1 MIKTLVCHKCTQT
14 SAHRQATT
22 YHPTEQR
29 AKKFHFINCFLQI
42 QNVITYFPGTFDI
55 FTLWLGIWSYPEV
68 NCLAGHRLHWKALV
82 ERQTWPSAGCRGEGA
97 AQLGV
102 RFCYQNLAR
111 DEEEIMSW
119 AAAPSSHFQRL
130 RKGSGTEESSSLPQP
145 GLAPTEARRG
155 FWALPFPGFWP
166 CCVSGSLFE
175 HQTQL
180 RWADS
185 LIHKDAVL
193 QHWCLQETSQQG
205 SAARSCHP
213 HPEDLP
219 ALSGGA
225 VILLMNNLLLMNKP
239 WVTQWLRAP
248 WVPSVGLALC
258 WCQLSVLCTHT
269 HVGKW
274 LVHLLS
280 FRAH

>member
-68 NCLAGHRLHWKALV
+68 NCLAGHRLHSKALV
-82 ERQTWPSAGCRGEGA
+82 ERQTWPSAGCREEGA

-119 AAAPSSHFQRL
+119 AAAPSNHFQRL

-155 FWALPFPGFWP
+155 FWALPFPEFWP
-166 CCVSGSLFE
+166 CCVSGVSF
-175 HQTQL
+175 
-180 RWADS
+180 WAPNPAQVSRQSDP
-185 LIHKDAVL
+185 
-193 QHWCLQETSQQG
+193 QG
-205 SAARSCHP
+205 CSA
-213 HPEDLP
+213 P
-219 ALSGGA
+219 ALMPPGNIPAGKCCQE
-225 VILLMNNLLLMNKP
+225 L
-239 WVTQWLRAP
+239 
-248 WVPSVGLALC
+248 PSPSRGSSSPVRRC
-258 WCQLSVLCTHT
+258 SD
-269 HVGKW
+269 
-274 LVHLLS
+274 
-280 FRAH
+280 FINE

>member
-119 AAAPSSHFQRL
+119 AAVPSSHFQRL
-130 RKGSGTEESSSLPQP
+130 RKALGQRRARLCPSQGWLPQKPEGVFELCLSLGFGPAVFLGLFLSTKPSSGEQTVWSIRMQCSSTDASRKHPSREVLP
-145 GLAPTEARRG
+145 GAAIPIPRIYQ
-155 FWALPFPGFWP
+155 P
-166 CCVSGSLFE
+166 C
-175 HQTQL
+175 
-180 RWADS
+180 
-185 LIHKDAVL
+185 
-193 QHWCLQETSQQG
+193 QE
-205 SAARSCHP
+205 
-213 HPEDLP
+213 
-219 ALSGGA
+219 
-225 VILLMNNLLLMNKP
+225 V
-239 WVTQWLRAP
+239 QW
-248 WVPSVGLALC
+248 
-258 WCQLSVLCTHT
+258 
-269 HVGKW
+269 
-274 LVHLLS
+274 
-280 FRAH
+280 FY